1 MAFSRIMHSI
11 NNLAS
16 WKRGK
21 ELEAR
26 RDEARR
32 KNQSSKQVK
41 PRREYDI
48 ISRMTKTAKNAILIA
63 AVMCGLAAP
72 IRAQAAEW
80 AGRFGAVQVA

>member
-32 KNQSSKQVK
+32 KNQPSKQVK
-41 PRREYDI
+41 PPREYDI
-48 ISRMTKTAKNAILIA
+48 ISRMTKTAKDVLLIA
-63 AVMCGLAAP
+63 AAAACGIFAPLRSEAAV
-72 IRAQAAEW
+72 RVENCH
-80 AGRFGAVQVA
+80 

>member
-1 MAFSRIMHSI
+1 MAIMAFSRIMHSI

-26 RDEARR
+26 RDEARQ
-32 KNQSSKQVK
+32 KSQSAKQVK

-48 ISRMTKTAKNAILIA
+48 ISRMTKTAKNAIL
-63 AVMCGLAAP
+63 MAAP
-72 IRAQAAEW
+72 RVQAW
-80 AGRFGAVQVA
+80 RN